1 MQMIN
6 TNTEDLWVIR
16 YRLVPLLS
24 SWPPNLFN
32 QSLIA
37 QLDVVFSKPQL
48 LFTSVSKKT
57 KSGYSC
63 IYIHVDFVS
72 IVFINMQSQGHP

>member
-1 MQMIN
+1 MIDTK
-6 TNTEDLWVIR
+6 TNTKDLWVIR

-37 QLDVVFSKPQL
+37 QLDEVLSKPKL
-48 LFTSVSKKT
+48 LFSSVSKKT
-57 KSGYSC
+57 KSGFFY
-63 IYIHVDFVS
+63 IYIC
-72 IVFINMQSQGHP
+72 

>member
-1 MQMIN
+1 MKNTN

-16 YRLVPLLS
+16 YSLVPPLS

-37 QLDVVFSKPQL
+37 QLDEVLSKPKL
-48 LFTSVSKKT
+48 LFTSVSKK
-57 KSGYSC
+57 
-63 IYIHVDFVS
+63 D
-72 IVFINMQSQGHP
+72 